1 MGRRAR
7 PSRSPDQ
14 MEDAMKALTILVTA
28 LGLALWPAAALA
40 SCTTTTVV
48 ADGQVR
54 VCTVC
59 VYPGGQTTVTCL

>member
-1 MGRRAR
+1 
-7 PSRSPDQ
+7 
-14 MEDAMKALTILVTA
+14 MKALTILVTA